1 MDDTAMSPAT
11 SSSLSPM
18 PPGGSAAA
26 LDLQLSSGH
35 RETLERAIARWS
47 SRFGWASMAELKAKA
62 IAMLATLTPTPP
74 ISGAEPAESP
84 PTASLQTIVTE
95 AERLCMQLERAHE
108 ARFGRAALKAERD
121 DDIALECAQSSGDAL
136 FAYQQKWE
144 RTLARLQRAHPRRWR
159 VAGLSDEEVRD
170 ALTLR
175 LLELIVVSA
184 GGEHARGRPG
194 KPWGLCVAQ
203 TELSALRRSFRLAA
217 TPTDFD
223 ATPALEC
230 GPNQEDRWLE
240 LEADQRRAVAGER
253 AKRRLNQPQRTWLAA
268 MQHAAAEGEFFAS
281 SDQLNLSAAS
291 RKLGKNRSSAQRAYR
306 ALQACFQ
313 RELGQNE

>member
-1 MDDTAMSPAT
+1 MDDSAMSPAT
-11 SSSLSPM
+11 PSSRSPL
-18 PPGGSAAA
+18 PSAESSTA
-26 LDLQLSSGH
+26 LESQLSSGY
-35 RETLERAIARWS
+35 REALQRAMARWS
-47 SRFGWASMAELKAKA
+47 MRFGWASTAELEAKA
-62 IAMLATLTPTPP
+62 IAMLATLTPAP
-74 ISGAEPAESP
+74 IACAEPAQLP
-84 PTASLQTIVTE
+84 PAASLRAIVTE

-121 DDIALECAQSSGDAL
+121 DDIARERAQSSGDAL
-136 FAYQQKWE
+136 FGYQQKWE
-144 RTLARLQRAHPRRWR
+144 RTLVRLQRAHPRRWR

-175 LLELIVVSA
+175 LLELIVVSPE
-184 GGEHARGRPG
+184 GEPARGRPG

-230 GPNQEDRWLE
+230 GPNQEDCWLE
-240 LEADQRRAVAGER
+240 LEANQRRAVAGER
-253 AKRRLNQPQRTWLAA
+253 AKRQLNRPQRTWLAA

-291 RKLGKNRSSAQRAYR
+291 RTLGKNRSSAQRAYR
-306 ALQACFQ
+306 ALQVCFQ
-313 RELGQNE
+313 RELGRIE